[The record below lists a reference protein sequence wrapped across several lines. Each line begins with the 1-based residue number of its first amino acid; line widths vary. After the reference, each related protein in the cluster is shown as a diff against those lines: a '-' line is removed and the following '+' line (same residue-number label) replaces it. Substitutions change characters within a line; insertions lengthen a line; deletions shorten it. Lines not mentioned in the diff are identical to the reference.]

1 MGIARPVAIGLA
13 ALLLIA
19 SALVLGLRVYFGRT
33 AEDRLRPGEDI
44 TIETLRGPLAPNAFL
59 ACPPGYCAAAD
70 AAPSPVFALS
80 ADRLAA
86 YWSEM
91 IAKEPRLVQIA
102 AAPEQRRSLLIQRSA
117 LFRFPDLVTVEFVAL
132 SPDRSSLALFSRA
145 RYGRYDFGV
154 NRQRVLRWLSRLE
167 QIAGAVR

>member
-1 MGIARPVAIGLA
+1 MAIAGRIAIGLA

-44 TIETLRGPLAPNAFL
+44 TIAALRGPLAPNAFL
-59 ACPPGYCAAAD
+59 ACPVGYCAVAEAV
-70 AAPSPVFALS
+70 PSPVFALS

-86 YWSEM
+86 YWTEM
-91 IAKEPRLVQIA
+91 IAAEPRLLRIA
-102 AAPEQRRSLLIQRSA
+102 AEPQQRRSVWLQRSA
-117 LFRFPDLVTVEFVAL
+117 VFRFPDLVTVEFVAL
-132 SPDRSSLALFSRA
+132 APDRSSVALYSRA

-154 NRQRVLRWLSRLE
+154 NRQRVLRWLSRLQ
-167 QIAGAVR
+167 QIAGAAR